1 MSLLTTLSKLK
12 RNPRLSG
19 IRRYTNL
26 LYYDPEWVN
35 VKLSNYD
42 IVEVD
47 GCRFH
52 VTDQINAVQRV
63 KGNKWFDGVRPT
75 DTVVDIGANI
85 GAMTIPFA
93 KVAKKVLAVEP
104 LYYNELQDNIDLNGL
119 TNVRVLKV
127 AVGAKSSLGKSVSF
141 GQRSSKTVFTSFDWL
156 RKIVGQIDFLKMD
169 GEGCEWDIEPEE
181 LKGIRELRIEF
192 HISRN
197 NTKLDRVKYTK
208 YIEWMTSEGYEVVA
222 TDEDAG
228 PNPFF
233 IGHPEVRAAL
243 K

>member
-1 MSLLTTLSKLK
+1 MSILTTLSTLK
-12 RNPRLSG
+12 RNPKLAGVRKF
-19 IRRYTNL
+19 TNL

-52 VTDQINAVQRV
+52 VTDQINAIQRV
-63 KGNKWFDGVRPT
+63 KGNDWFNRIRPT
-75 DTVVDIGANI
+75 DVVVDIGANI

-93 KVAKKVLAVEP
+93 KVAKRVYAVEP
-104 LYYNELQDNIDLNGL
+104 LFFEDLERNIKLNEL
-119 TNVRVLKV
+119 TNVITFHT
-127 AVGAKSSLGKSVSF
+127 GIGKDGLRELSF
-141 GQRSSKTVFTSFDWL
+141 GSRIATSPIITFREL
-156 RKIVGQIDFLKMD
+156 RAVVGGHIDFLKMD

-197 NTKLDRVKYTK
+197 NTKIDKVKYRE
-208 YIEWMTSEGYEVVA
+208 YIDWMSSEGYEVFA

-228 PNPFF
+228 LNPYF
-233 IGHPEVRAAL
+233 IGHPEVRASL
-243 K
+243 R

>member
-12 RNPRLSG
+12 RNPKLAVVRKF
-19 IRRYTNL
+19 TNL
-26 LYYDPEWVN
+26 LYYDPDWVN

-52 VTDQINAVQRV
+52 VTDQINAIQRV
-63 KGNKWFDGVRPT
+63 KGNDWFDRIRPT
-75 DTVVDIGANI
+75 DVVVDIGANI

-93 KVAKKVLAVEP
+93 KVAKRVYAVEP
-104 LYYNELQDNIDLNGL
+104 LFFEDLESNIKLNGL
-119 TNVRVLKV
+119 NNTIVFHAGIGNGEFKEI
-127 AVGAKSSLGKSVSF
+127 SF
-141 GQRSSKTVFTSFDWL
+141 SSKKATIHTITFGELKS
-156 RKIVGQIDFLKMD
+156 IVGGHIDFLKMD
-169 GEGCEWDIEPEE
+169 GEGCEWDIEPPE

-197 NTKLDRVKYTK
+197 STKRDRVKYRE
-208 YIEWMTSEGYEVVA
+208 YLDWMKSEEYEVFA

-228 PNPFF
+228 PNPYF
-233 IGHPEVRAAL
+233 IGHPEVRASL

>member
-1 MSLLTTLSKLK
+1 MNLLSTLSTLKHSPKLA
-12 RNPRLSG
+12 G
-19 IRRYTNL
+19 IRKYTNL

-47 GCRFH
+47 GCKFH
-52 VTDQINAVQRV
+52 VTDQINAIQRV
-63 KGNKWFDGVRPT
+63 KGNKWFDNIRPT

-93 KVAKKVLAVEP
+93 KKAKQVFAVEP
-104 LYYNELQDNIDLNGL
+104 VYFHELEDNIKLNGL
-119 TNVRVLKV
+119 TNVNIHRV
-127 AVGAKSSLGKSVSF
+127 AIGKPRNDTVSF
-141 GQRSSKTVFTSFDWL
+141 GQKSTDNVTFISFEWL
-156 RKIVGQIDFLKMD
+156 RRMATPIDFLKMD
-169 GEGCEWDIEPEE
+169 GEGCEWEIDPRE

-197 NTKLDRVKYTK
+197 NTKRDGIKYQE
-208 YIEWMTSEGYEVVA
+208 YMDWMKLEGYEVVA

-228 PNPFF
+228 PNPYF
-233 IGHPEVRAAL
+233 IGHPEVRASL
-243 K
+243 R

>member
-12 RNPRLSG
+12 RDPRLAG
-19 IRRYTNL
+19 IRKFTNL

-35 VKLSNYD
+35 VKLSNFD
-42 IVEVD
+42 IVKVD
-47 GCRFH
+47 GCKFH
-52 VTDQINAVQRV
+52 VTDQINAIQRV
-63 KGNKWFDGVRPT
+63 KGNKWFDRVRLT

-93 KVAKKVLAVEP
+93 RVSKQVYAFEP
-104 LYYNELQDNIDLNGL
+104 LFHRELKDNVVLNNL
-119 TNVRVLKV
+119 INV
-127 AVGAKSSLGKSVSF
+127 
-141 GQRSSKTVFTSFDWL
+141 TVFP
-156 RKIVGQIDFLKMD
+156 VGVGNSGFMDIEFASKKSKAPVVTFQEVKEMVGEPIDFLKMD
-169 GEGCEWDIEPEE
+169 GEGCEWDIEPEG

-197 NTKLDRVKYTK
+197 NTKKDREKYQK
-208 YIEWMTSEGYEVVA
+208 YLYWMKFEGYDVVA

-228 PNPFF
+228 PNPYF
-233 IGHPEVRAAL
+233 IGHPEVRASL